1 MLDPTISSLST
12 KQHDLL
18 ATSLPDPGGP
28 SRLSPRSKLSSLPPS
43 SRQGAIVWADSH
55 HILLKPVAESFI
67 LLGESTINL
76 PSASPNHVTNSPN
89 LAANLHA
96 ILSSRTPIS
105 HPLCVDCTSMLQA
118 ELQKELEELSRE
130 RDAYIHFEKG
140 ILRNREDIKGK
151 RRQSVEGLGEHDIEG
166 DEDEWQDL
174 TNRVSD
180 LEDETVKLR
189 RILAEKEQE
198 LDARRQEEQ
207 EIAEEEREVDRLE
220 TE

>member
-1 MLDPTISSLST
+1 M
-12 KQHDLL
+12 
-18 ATSLPDPGGP
+18 
-28 SRLSPRSKLSSLPPS
+28 SPRSKLSSLPPS
-43 SRQGAIVWADSH
+43 SRQGAAIWAESH
-55 HILLKPVAESFI
+55 QIALKPVAESFI

-76 PSASPNHVTNSPN
+76 PSASPSHVSNSPN

-140 ILRNREDIKGK
+140 ILRNREDVKGK
-151 RRQSVEGLGEHDIEG
+151 RRQSVEGLGEHDLEG

-174 TNRVSD
+174 TKRVSE
-180 LEDETVKLR
+180 LEDEEAKLR
-189 RILAEKEQE
+189 KVLAEKERE
-198 LDARRQEEQ
+198 LEQRRKEED
-207 EIAEEEREVDRLE
+207 EMAEEEREVDRLE